1 MKDLTSFSTFSIPL
15 APRDRYTAEQFA
27 REQPTAEKATQVY
40 CNTLAVLVVH
50 YYLRMLDISVDL
62 KTSYSWNAGCRLGAD
77 IADLYLP
84 GKGRLECRPIPLG
97 EATCA
102 IPPEVWADR
111 LGYILVE
118 INESCEV
125 GTILGFVQL
134 AAPTIFRSQLQ
145 PLDALLEI
153 LHSTPTLVPSLG
165 FIRLN
170 QWLHQVFDPGWQ
182 GFEELVYQ
190 QQAWAFRTRL
200 AKSVRTRQAESVSVW
215 QPIEQLYSS
224 QETAILQDEHFA
236 PSDALSYLIQ
246 RTEDEEVRW
255 KAAELLWD
263 LAPENPLAG
272 IRRVTDLR
280 SQLAGYAGALMVAI
294 LPKAD
299 QTFALLLRV
308 YPLRYQSYLPAG
320 LQLEVSGQDE
330 LGNPVKENVIARESD
345 DYIQLKLI
353 AEPGDRFSVALK
365 LDNARFEE
373 HFMV

>member
-15 APRDRYTAEQFA
+15 APKDRYAAEQFA

-50 YYLRMLDISVDL
+50 YYLRMLAISTHL
-62 KTSYSWNAGCRLGAD
+62 KTGYSWNAGCRLGAD

-84 GKGRLECRPIPLG
+84 GKGRLECRPIALG

-111 LGYILVE
+111 LGYIVVE
-118 INESCEV
+118 IDKTCEV
-125 GTILGFVQL
+125 GTILGFVQI
-134 AAPTIFRSQLQ
+134 AAPTISRSQLQ

-153 LHSTPTLVPSLG
+153 LHSTPALVPSVG
-165 FIRLN
+165 FVRLN
-170 QWLHQVFDPGWQ
+170 LWLHQVFDPGWQ
-182 GFEELVYQ
+182 AFEELISQ
-190 QQAWAFRTRL
+190 QQSWAF
-200 AKSVRTRQAESVSVW
+200 RTRQAESVSVW

-224 QETAILQDEHFA
+224 QETAILQDEHFS

-263 LAPENPLAG
+263 LAPENPHAG
-272 IRRVTDLR
+272 IRRLTDLR

-330 LGNPVKENVIARESD
+330 LGNLVKENVIARESD